1 MGLLSSLL
9 CTLLTAWSLLGLNT
23 AIGSPLPA
31 GAANEVPPNAS
42 FACTAEEPLGLPE
55 NAKVL
60 YFAEGAPDEAF
71 LFLLLKLSCARL
83 VIEVD
88 VDFSVYLLAIM
99 MIIVFGATFSFQ
111 KIINNTFAHAHPLTS
126 KSHFFHI

>member
-9 CTLLTAWSLLGLNT
+9 CTLLTAWSLFGLNT

-31 GAANEVPPNAS
+31 GAANVEPLPNAS

-60 YFAEGAPDEAF
+60 YFAEGAPDDAF
-71 LFLLLKLSCARL
+71 LFLLFKLSFIL
-83 VIEVD
+83 LIEVD
-88 VDFSVYLLAIM
+88 VEFLDNLLPFM
-99 MIIVFGATFSFQ
+99 V
-111 KIINNTFAHAHPLTS
+111 IINFWRNF
-126 KSHFFHI
+126 